1 MEDKK
6 TKLTISGI
14 AKKSIQNIEIA
25 KTQGK
30 NSVVIEKQPSK
41 FPNRGSSFRPA
52 GVKSKPSSS
61 FNRGTPPIKP
71 SLPPKASPIAND
83 FEKRKLAEQRA
94 TKRLKGEDDGGSK
107 KAKLGTKKR
116 ELKLT
121 ISRAISDDDDI
132 ESRARSLASIKRA
145 RLKQNKVL
153 TKEETKENLK
163 PIKRDVNIPEAI
175 TVRELA
181 NRMAEQ
187 SSNVIKY
194 LFGMGVTV
202 TINQTLAADTAEF
215 LVKEFGHNP
224 IREEKAEEIIK
235 KIKESRSEN
244 LKNRPPIVTV
254 MGHVDHGKTSVLDV
268 LRSANVVSGE
278 FGGITQHI
286 GAYQIESQLNKLTF
300 IDTPGHAAFTEM
312 RARGSKLTDVVVLVV
327 AADDGVKPQ
336 TIESIKHAKAANV
349 PIVVAI
355 NKCDLPDAD
364 PQKIKNQL
372 LEYELIAEDLSG
384 DTLMVEISAKTK
396 KNLEKLVE
404 SIILQAEILDL
415 KTDYDTKAT
424 GVVLESKIDVGR
436 GPVVT
441 IIVTT
446 GTLKRGDFFVSGLKW
461 GKVRAI
467 INDKGETI
475 NEALPSTPV
484 EILGI
489 NGAAKAGDDFIVLD
503 SEKEAK
509 TLSANRAQESKDG
522 KNPLTFA
529 TQESAFSNKS
539 SEELNIIIKSDV
551 HGSSEAIKNAISQ
564 IKHDEVKP
572 KIILSDIGMVTETDV
587 TLAKASNAVL
597 IAFNVKPSKEAKKL
611 AENEKIKISSYNIIY
626 EVLDYIKQRMSGLL
640 APDVQETTLGT
651 AQILEIFKV
660 SGAGKVAG
668 SKVTEGEILSN
679 SDVRIIRD
687 GAIIYTGKIGTLFR
701 EKNQVKQVSNGQE
714 CGITVKDYMDFQKND
729 TIEAFS
735 VTSKERTI

>member
-1 MEDKK
+1 MENKK
-6 TKLTISGI
+6 TKLTISGSPKKSFKNLDTSKTKGKKTVI
-14 AKKSIQNIEIA
+14 IEKKSIRSS
-25 KTQGK
+25 GK
-30 NSVVIEKQPSK
+30 
-41 FPNRGSSFRPA
+41 PNFNKSTSLRSSASNFKHGSSIKPNFP
-52 GVKSKPSSS
+52 SKPSSATS
-61 FNRGTPPIKP
+61 
-71 SLPPKASPIAND
+71 D
-83 FEKRKLAEQRA
+83 FERRKLAEQRA
-94 TKRLKGEDDGGSK
+94 TKKLKGDSDNDRK
-107 KAKLGTKKR
+107 NKLATNKR
-116 ELKLT
+116 QVKLT
-121 ISRAISDDDDI
+121 VSRALSDEI
-132 ESRARSLASIKRA
+132 ETRERSLASVKRA
-145 RLKQNKVL
+145 RQKELKSAN
-153 TKEETKENLK
+153 KEENKENLK
-163 PIKRDVNIPEAI
+163 PVKRDINIPEAI

-187 SSNVIKY
+187 SSNVIKF

-202 TINQTLAADTAEF
+202 TINQTLASDTAEY

-224 IREEKAEEIIK
+224 IREEKAEEIIQ
-235 KIKESRSEN
+235 KIKATRVEN

-286 GAYQIESQLNKLTF
+286 GAYQIESGSNKLTF

-336 TIESIKHAKAANV
+336 TVESIKHAKAAKV

-355 NKCDLPDAD
+355 NKCDLPEAD
-364 PQKIKNQL
+364 PQKVKNQL
-372 LEYELIAEDLSG
+372 LEHELIAEDLSG
-384 DTLMVEISAKTK
+384 ETLMVEISAKTK
-396 KNLEKLVE
+396 LNLDKLVE

-415 KTDYDTKAT
+415 KTDFESKAT
-424 GVVLESKIDVGR
+424 GIVLESKIDVGR
-436 GPVVT
+436 GPVAT

-446 GTLKRGDFFVSGLKW
+446 GTLKKGDFFVSGLRW

-467 INDKGETI
+467 INDKSKNI

-489 NGAAKAGDDFIVLD
+489 NGASKAGDDFIVLD

-509 TLSANRAQESKDG
+509 TLSENRAQEIKDG

-529 TQESAFSNKS
+529 TQDSAFTNKS
-539 SEELNIIIKSDV
+539 TEELNLIIKSDV

-564 IKHDEVKP
+564 IKHEEVKP

-587 TLAKASNAVL
+587 TLAKASNAIL

-626 EVLDYIKQRMSGLL
+626 EVLDYIKQKMSGLL
-640 APDVQETTLGT
+640 APDVEEKITGT

-668 SKVTEGEILSN
+668 SKVTEGEITSTSEIRL
-679 SDVRIIRD
+679 IRD
-687 GAIIYTGKIGTLFR
+687 GTIIHTGKIGSIFR
-701 EKNQVKQVSNGQE
+701 EKNQVKEVSNGQE

-735 VTSKERTI
+735 TTSKERSI

>member
-1 MEDKK
+1 MENKK
-6 TKLTISGI
+6 TKLTISGNPKNKI
-14 AKKSIQNIEIA
+14 KSIQ
-25 KTQGK
+25 TT
-30 NSVVIEKQPSK
+30 
-41 FPNRGSSFRPA
+41 
-52 GVKSKPSSS
+52 KSKGQKTVFIDKRADRSTKKVSFSKSFGSKSNSPNFKKNNTFNNKFSSKM
-61 FNRGTPPIKP
+61 PPIQT
-71 SLPPKASPIAND
+71 D
-83 FEKRKLAEQRA
+83 FERRKLAEQRA
-94 TKRLKGEDDGGSK
+94 TKRLKGDTDNKDKKSK
-107 KAKLGTKKR
+107 SVTKKR
-116 ELKLT
+116 EFKLT
-121 ISRAISDDDDI
+121 VSRALSDEI
-132 ESRARSLASIKRA
+132 ETRERSLASVKRA
-145 RLKQNKVL
+145 RQKELKNANKD
-153 TKEETKENLK
+153 ENNENFK
-163 PIKRDVNIPEAI
+163 NIKRDVNIPEAI

-187 SSNVIKY
+187 SSNVIKH

-202 TINQTLAADTAEF
+202 TINQTLAADTAEY

-244 LKNRPPIVTV
+244 LKNRPPIITV

-286 GAYQIESQLNKLTF
+286 GAYQIESDAKRLTF

-312 RARGSKLTDVVVLVV
+312 RARGSKLTDIVVLVV

-336 TIESIKHAKAANV
+336 TVESIKHAKAAKV

-372 LEYELIAEDLSG
+372 LEHELIAEDLSG

-396 KNLEKLVE
+396 MNLDKLIE

-415 KTDYDTKAT
+415 KTDYDSKAT
-424 GVVLESKIDVGR
+424 GIVLESKIDIGR
-436 GPVVT
+436 GPVAN

-446 GTLKRGDFFVSGLKW
+446 GTIRKGDFFVSGLRW

-467 INDKGETI
+467 VNDKGKI
-475 NEALPSTPV
+475 IDSALPSTPV

-489 NGAAKAGDDFIVLD
+489 NGAAKSGDDFIVLET
-503 SEKEAK
+503 EKEAK
-509 TLSANRAQESKDG
+509 ILSESRAQESKES
-522 KNPLTFA
+522 KNPLSFA
-529 TQESAFSNKS
+529 TQESAFSDKS
-539 SEELNIIIKSDV
+539 SEELNLIIKSDV

-572 KIILSDIGMVTETDV
+572 KIILADIGMVTETDV

-611 AENEKIKISSYNIIY
+611 AENENIKIISYNIIY
-626 EVLDYIKQRMSGLL
+626 EVLDFIKKKMSGLL
-640 APDVQETTLGT
+640 TPDIEEKITGT

-668 SKVTEGEILSN
+668 SKITDGEISSSSN
-679 SDVRIIRD
+679 VRIIRD
-687 GAIIYTGKIGTLFR
+687 GSIIFTGKIGSIFR
-701 EKNQVKQVSNGQE
+701 EKNQVKQVNNGQE
-714 CGITVKDYMDFQKND
+714 CGITLKDYMDFQKND
-729 TIEAFS
+729 TIEAFNII
-735 VTSKERTI
+735 SKERTI